1 MHIGFDRVW
10 GGVRYQSPPFWEV
23 LLVNVEHRSF
33 CKYEARSLEDAFVN
47 VEPDPICLF
56 GAPSIVPR
64 VLGHGKYRKGKIGG
78 VVIAIVFL
86 KTHHRG
92 THIGHRYFVSEMQE
106 EEHSLAI
113 ATIFRNTH
121 QK

>member
-1 MHIGFDRVW
+1 M
-10 GGVRYQSPPFWEV
+10 RYQSPPFWEV
-23 LLVNVEHRSF
+23 LLVNVEHRRF
-33 CKYEARSLEDAFVN
+33 CKCEARSLEDAFVN

-86 KTHHRG
+86 KNHHRG
-92 THIGHRYFVSEMQE
+92 THDGHRYCFSETQE
-106 EEHSLAI
+106 GEHSLAI
-113 ATIFRNTH
+113 AIIFMKTH
-121 QK
+121 QKLTLI

>member
-23 LLVNVEHRSF
+23 LLVNVEHRRF
-33 CKYEARSLEDAFVN
+33 CKCEARSLEDAFVN

-56 GAPSIVPR
+56 GALSIVPR

-78 VVIAIVFL
+78 VAIAIVFL
-86 KTHHRG
+86 KNHHRG
-92 THIGHRYFVSEMQE
+92 THDGHRYCLPYCFYRTRVR
-106 EEHSLAI
+106 SLVMLV
-113 ATIFRNTH
+113 TN
-121 QK
+121 